1 MRYIYGHELF
11 KWKTKIKKK
20 VNIDRNI
27 LSNKTFNPNLGGER
41 VKYHPRKKLKTSLKA
56 PGDILEMGDG
66 MKGSEVGMGFL
77 DVMGNAFKVVLATPT
92 NESHYRK

>member
-1 MRYIYGHELF
+1 MDTNYSNGKRKLKRKLISIEISF
-11 KWKTKIKKK
+11 PTKLLTLIW
-20 VNIDRNI
+20 
-27 LSNKTFNPNLGGER
+27 GGER